1 MVCSSKGKPGT
12 NYVHPEK
19 ISRLWTWEKSI
30 LLTGVPLKTYRSV
43 TKLKFCAIITS
54 GAFWLCRSL
63 GQWQISSAPST
74 LIRLF
79 KKRYSFFSLFLP
91 SHRVVIHHLRILGRI
106 DRQLVPPVYA
116 ISNICNRWHFWLQL
130 SFNSPGSVS
139 TQSWI
144 YSRDSHI
151 TCQSILNHSP
161 GAKNHQFKAIQI
173 PIRITKLSPLTHLS
187 LSLSLSFFFKI
198 KL

>member
-1 MVCSSKGKPGT
+1 M
-12 NYVHPEK
+12 
-19 ISRLWTWEKSI
+19 
-30 LLTGVPLKTYRSV
+30 
-43 TKLKFCAIITS
+43 
-54 GAFWLCRSL
+54 
-63 GQWQISSAPST
+63 
-74 LIRLF
+74 
-79 KKRYSFFSLFLP
+79 
-91 SHRVVIHHLRILGRI
+91 IHHLRILGRI

-187 LSLSLSFFFKI
+187 LSLSLSFSLSLSHIHTHTHYNVFAGAVYSWRYADGQLRAGRYRVQAQAQRPPRQHRPQVRQYVSKREREKKGFSF
-198 KL
+198 